1 MIDEKNFLYQPV
13 RNNERTNDNIR
24 KIATVR
30 GYDYTTG
37 CLLDYVILKTIIR

>member
-1 MIDEKNFLYQPV
+1 MMDGKNFLYQPV
-13 RNNERTNDNIR
+13 KNNERTNDNIL

-37 CLLDYVILKTIIR
+37 CLIAYVILKTIIR